1 MSVYTSSY
9 ISVDISVDVPTHEL
23 HSIQK
28 KKPTEVLKNIFSYRL
43 APSDDLSKTKL
54 SDYYTVLSYTPE
66 ELYDVSKADLED
78 CMKRNVAGKPR
89 TELPLVD
96 TVYCVIGYP
105 VKNTAIVKFKTSNVT
120 YGKLLYLNTIAYQL
134 MYKIEDEDVGHATE
148 NIKGMYNRAPSKG
161 RFGIYGHHI
170 GDLVYNGGSKITIYD
185 NVAVCVFSVDS

>member
-1 MSVYTSSY
+1 MSFHSY
-9 ISVDISVDVPTHEL
+9 PDITVDTPKHEMHL
-23 HSIQK
+23 LRK
-28 KKPTEVLKNIFSYRL
+28 KKPTEVLKNIFNYRL

-66 ELYDVSKADLED
+66 EYYNVTSADLED
-78 CMKRNVAGKPR
+78 WMKDNVVNKPR
-89 TELPLVD
+89 TELPFVD
-96 TVYCVIGYP
+96 TVYCVIDYP
-105 VKNTAIVKFKTSNVT
+105 VENTAIIKFKTHDVT

-134 MYKIEDEDVGHATE
+134 MYATEDEDVGHATE

-170 GDLVYNGGSKITIYD
+170 TDLVYNGGSKITIYD